1 MKPVV
6 LIATHNRVDITK
18 RNIESLL
25 RQSVKPF
32 ILLVC
37 SEKNECDE
45 FNDIDDVC
53 VFAIIAPNKPLG
65 AKWQNGVMYD
75 FLGHKSNPL
84 IITGSD
90 DILGDGFIEN
100 ACRLIEQGNHFIGL
114 RQWWQ
119 HHEGRAYL
127 CKYMARNNWP
137 LGGGR
142 VYSAEMLKAINYKV
156 FDTKADKHLDD
167 YGWQRVQRS
176 RLKHLVLDNPQKEGL
191 SIHAIKGDWPM
202 MNPFTLNH
210 KNITLLS
217 SITSKQ
223 ALPSFF
229 NEP

>member
-6 LIATHNRVDITK
+6 LIATHNRVEITK
-18 RNIESLL
+18 RNVESLL
-25 RQSVKPF
+25 KQSIKPKVLL
-32 ILLVC
+32 IL
-37 SEKNECDE
+37 SELSEQSIYYSY
-45 FNDIDDVC
+45 FNSNDVW
-53 VFAIIAPNKPLG
+53 IKIAPNKPLG
-65 AKWQNGVMYD
+65 NKWQYGVD
-75 FLGHKSNPL
+75 SVCDPL

-90 DILGDGFIEN
+90 DILGHGFIEN
-100 ACRLIEQGNHFIGL
+100 ACRLIQQGNHFIGL

-142 VYSAEMLKAINYKV
+142 VYSAEMLKAISYKV

-167 YGWQRVQRS
+167 YGWKRVQQS

-210 KNITLLS
+210 KNISLLS
-217 SITSKQ
+217 STTSKQ